1 MTHKPTSWT
10 GRGLAL
16 AALAAITG
24 CVNPEYVSEN
34 PVNNQVQPLKPGV
47 YSVKDVD
54 VRPVSTHEVEPD
66 YPPDLEPILTGKAIV
81 AYTVRT
87 DGKVADAAV
96 VEADDV
102 QFGEAAVSA
111 IRKWRYKPALV
122 KGAPVDCRMT
132 LPFIFV
138 SPYINYPQYDA
149 MPDPSNGTPPG
160 GSRQPVVEQH

>member
-1 MTHKPTSWT
+1 MSTSWM
-10 GRGLAL
+10 GRGLVL

-24 CVNPEYVSEN
+24 CNNPEYVSEN
-34 PVNNQVQPLKPGV
+34 PVVNQAQPLKAGV
-47 YSVKDVD
+47 YSVRDVD

-66 YPPDLEPILTGKAIV
+66 YPPDLEPILTGQAIV

-87 DGKVADAAV
+87 DGRVVDAAV

-102 QFGEAAVSA
+102 QFGEAAVAA
-111 IRKWRYKPALV
+111 IRKWRYKPAKV

-138 SPYINYPQYDA
+138 SPDINYPQYDA
-149 MPDPSNGTPPG
+149 MPDPSNRAPLDSPP
-160 GSRQPVVEQH
+160 RPAAVEPR